1 MEIQVP
7 LELQVVLREFTKTV
21 LRERPSDV
29 LEFSRDY
36 FVEKAAQ
43 YRMCELQPVGPA
55 IPAAH
60 ALTAAFARLTAS
72 YALPPSNSKTY
83 DELPAE
89 IKEQVQ
95 AVFKR

>member
-1 MEIQVP
+1 MP

-43 YRMCELQPVGPA
+43 YRMCELRPRQVPPPA
-55 IPAAH
+55 VRP
-60 ALTAAFARLTAS
+60 LTAAANSSPTQPRMRSHRATPKRMTSCPLRS
-72 YALPPSNSKTY
+72 RSKYKPSSSGT
-83 DELPAE
+83 
-89 IKEQVQ
+89 
-95 AVFKR
+95 